1 MYVNPCRR
9 EVFFKFLI
17 IALFFFLLF
26 FCFFGEIFSAV
37 TEKCIN
43 CLIPDDFTNFHTC
56 TNPWRSAFDFVTDEY

>member
-17 IALFFFLLF
+17 IALFFFIF
-26 FCFFGEIFSAV
+26 FFGEIFSAV